1 MRRILYPWSLFKM
14 TNCSE
19 HADISHKHGRDKSE
33 KKNRAQ
39 YLESKPKLCAL
50 IMKVLP
56 LDIVFFTMDIWS
68 ISECIHNQNISRLE
82 SRNEGNPLHFE
93 KCLYHE
99 GEPSGHHCRSFE
111 GQ

>member
-1 MRRILYPWSLFKM
+1 M
-14 TNCSE
+14 TNCPE
-19 HADISHKHGRDKSE
+19 HAGISHKRGRGKSE

-39 YLESKPKLCAL
+39 YLESKPKPCAL
-50 IMKVLP
+50 ILEVLP
-56 LDIVFFTMDIWS
+56 LDIFFFTMDIWS
-68 ISECIHNQNISRLE
+68 KPERIHEQNVSRHE